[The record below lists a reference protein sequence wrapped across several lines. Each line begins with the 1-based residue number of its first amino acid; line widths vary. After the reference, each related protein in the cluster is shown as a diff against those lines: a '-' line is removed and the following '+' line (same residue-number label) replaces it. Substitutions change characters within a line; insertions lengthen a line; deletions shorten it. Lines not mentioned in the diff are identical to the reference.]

1 MWYIESMVSMDHDKQ
16 KRLVIAVVVVVIG
29 GMALYEYLS
38 YEKLLLT
45 DTDTEQKSIIF
56 TEEEYQKYLE
66 DVKDVAPEDSVVLT
80 PKELDTVFNKIEKE
94 DSSQE

>member
-1 MWYIESMVSMDHDKQ
+1 MWYIESIVSMDRDKQ
-16 KRLVIAVVVVVIG
+16 KRLLVAVVVVVIG

-45 DTDTEQKSIIF
+45 DTEQKSIIF

-66 DVKDVAPEDSVVLT
+66 DVKM
-80 PKELDTVFNKIEKE
+80 
-94 DSSQE
+94 